1 MRQVIHRVTFSSY
14 THGSFK
20 LYSKQK
26 LNLNLKSSLKQMPRY
41 ILVLK
46 MVSSSVLNQLGIE
59 TANRQLVY
67 F

>member
-1 MRQVIHRVTFSSY
+1 MTIQTTVAY

-20 LYSKQK
+20 LYSKLK
-26 LNLNLKSSLKQMPRY
+26 LNLNLKSSHKQMPRY

-46 MVSSSVLNQLGIE
+46 MVSSSVLNQLDIE